1 MHSAIQKGIHVS
13 NHTDSIVTPLN
24 QLFTCW
30 TAVNRITSSGRV
42 LGPNERI
49 TPYQALQ
56 AITMGS
62 AYMCREE
69 ETKGSLKEGKMADL
83 VILDKNPLKIDP
95 MAIKDVNVLSTLK
108 AGREVYHRNTG

>member
-1 MHSAIQKGIHVS
+1 
-13 NHTDSIVTPLN
+13 
-24 QLFTCW
+24 
-30 TAVNRITSSGRV
+30 
-42 LGPNERI
+42 
-49 TPYQALQ
+49 
-56 AITMGS
+56 MGS